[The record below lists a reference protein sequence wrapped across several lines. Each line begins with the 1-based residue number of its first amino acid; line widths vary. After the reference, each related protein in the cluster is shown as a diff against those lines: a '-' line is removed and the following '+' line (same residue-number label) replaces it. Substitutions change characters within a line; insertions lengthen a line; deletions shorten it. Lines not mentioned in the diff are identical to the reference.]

1 MTDANTTQPF
11 FGLEKLYLKD
21 ASYEAPGAPAVFL
34 QDQQPE
40 VGVQISLAHRPIDP
54 AQGYYESV
62 LTVQVNAK
70 REDKTLFLVEV
81 HQGGIFRVVGL
92 TGEALERTL
101 EVTCAYI
108 LLPYAREA
116 VSSLL
121 GRGGFP
127 SVQLPH
133 VDFESIYQQRLQ
145 ERQQAGASSAAQG
158 T

>member
-1 MTDANTTQPF
+1 
-11 FGLEKLYLKD
+11 
-21 ASYEAPGAPAVFL
+21 
-34 QDQQPE
+34 
-40 VGVQISLAHRPIDP
+40 
-54 AQGYYESV
+54 V

-116 VSSLL
+116 VSDLI
-121 GRGGFP
+121 GKGGFP
-127 SVQLPH
+127 QLLINPINF
-133 VDFESIYQQRLQ
+133 DALYEQKRAAIKQP
-145 ERQQAGASSAAQG
+145 AQG
-158 T
+158 QA

>member
-34 QDQQPE
+34 QEQQPE

-116 VSSLL
+116 VSDLI
-121 GRGGFP
+121 GKGGFP
-127 SVQLPH
+127 QLLINPINF
-133 VDFESIYQQRLQ
+133 DALYEQKRAAIKQP
-145 ERQQAGASSAAQG
+145 AQG
-158 T
+158 QA

>member
-116 VSSLL
+116 VSDLI
-121 GRGGFP
+121 GKGGFP
-127 SVQLPH
+127 QLLINPINF
-133 VDFESIYQQRLQ
+133 DALYEQKRAAIKQP
-145 ERQQAGASSAAQG
+145 AQG
-158 T
+158 QA